1 MAARRKDIDTAKKS
15 KRVAAKRTT
24 NVVRQVKTKKTQ
36 AGEISVPYF
45 ASSGEKK
52 GNVSL
57 PNEIFGQK
65 PNKQLLAQAV
75 RVYLSN
81 QRSAKAK
88 TKGRGEVSRTTKK
101 VYRQKGTGGARH
113 GARSAPIYVGGGIA
127 HGPRGI
133 ENYELSLPRSMRK
146 RALISA
152 LSAKAQMGAVAVVDL
167 DKIGTKTGKLAKI
180 IKQIGMSGPVVVY
193 HANKDLYRAARN
205 IDEASFVTTSEVNT
219 YQVMAGQSLTLTKD
233 AIADLNVRFA
243 EKEKK

>member
-1 MAARRKDIDTAKKS
+1 MKLKVITATSKESSIEVNNSMFATKDNPT
-15 KRVAAKRTT
+15 
-24 NVVRQVKTKKTQ
+24 
-36 AGEISVPYF
+36 
-45 ASSGEKK
+45 
-52 GNVSL
+52 
-57 PNEIFGQK
+57 
-65 PNKQLLAQAV
+65 LLAQAISI
-75 RVYLSN
+75 YLSN
-81 QRSAKAK
+81 LRQGTSNVKSRSQVNRSKSK
-88 TKGRGEVSRTTKK
+88 W
-101 VYRQKGTGGARH
+101 YRQKGTGGARH

-219 YQVMAGQSLTLTKD
+219 YQVMAGQSLILTKD